1 MPKKT
6 SSLMPSAER
15 LLRQFG
21 ERIQLARKRRKITA
35 TQMAARAGMSAP
47 TLRALESGS
56 PAVTIGAYVSVLVAL
71 GLEKDLELLAR
82 TDELGRDLQDAE
94 LIKHSSVEHLKPKSS
109 LLRKYHWDNL
119 VSTSAKENSYT
130 SSVPVSRAQT
140 SSELAKK
147 LLGDDDA

>member
-6 SSLMPSAER
+6 APLMPPAER
-15 LLRQFG
+15 LLRQLG
-21 ERIQLARKRRKITA
+21 ERIELARKRRKITA

-82 TDELGRDLQDAE
+82 TDELGRDLQDAQ
-94 LIKHSSVEHLKPKSS
+94 LKGRSAVEHIKPKVG
-109 LLRKYHWDNL
+109 LPHVHWDNL
-119 VSTSAKENSYT
+119 ISVSAKENSSASPT
-130 SSVPVSRAQT
+130 ASSPSQT

>member
-6 SSLMPSAER
+6 APLMPSAER
-15 LLRQFG
+15 LLRQLG
-21 ERIQLARKRRKITA
+21 ERIELARKRRKITA

-94 LIKHSSVEHLKPKSS
+94 LKRRFTVEHIKPKVH
-109 LLRKYHWDNL
+109 LPEFHRDDL
-119 VSTSAKENSYT
+119 VSVSAKENSAASPTAYNP
-130 SSVPVSRAQT
+130 SQT
-140 SSELAKK
+140 SSELAKR
-147 LLGDDDA
+147 LLEEDDA

>member
-6 SSLMPSAER
+6 APLMPSAER
-15 LLRQFG
+15 LLRQLG
-21 ERIQLARKRRKITA
+21 ERIELARKRRKITA

-94 LIKHSSVEHLKPKSS
+94 LKGRSAVEHIKPKVK
-109 LLRKYHWDNL
+109 LPQFHWDNL
-119 VSTSAKENSYT
+119 VSVSAKDNSSASPAAY
-130 SSVPVSRAQT
+130 SRSQT

-147 LLGDDDA
+147 LLGEDDA

>member
-6 SSLMPSAER
+6 APLMPSAER

-21 ERIQLARKRRKITA
+21 ERIELARKRRKITA
-35 TQMAARAGMSAP
+35 AQMAARAGMSAP

-94 LIKHSSVEHLKPKSS
+94 LKGGLQS
-109 LLRKYHWDNL
+109 
-119 VSTSAKENSYT
+119 STSSQKYGCLSFIGTTWSAS
-130 SSVPVSRAQT
+130 QQ
-140 SSELAKK
+140 KK
-147 LLGDDDA
+147 IVLHHQPLTVGARQALNWLRSF

>member
-6 SSLMPSAER
+6 APLMPSAER

-21 ERIQLARKRRKITA
+21 ERIELARKRRKITA
-35 TQMAARAGMSAP
+35 AQMAARAGMSAP

-94 LIKHSSVEHLKPKSS
+94 LKGRSAVEHIKPKVR
-109 LLRKYHWDNL
+109 LPQFHWDNL
-119 VSTSAKENSYT
+119 VSVSAKKIVLHHQPLTVGARQALNWLRSF
-130 SSVPVSRAQT
+130 
-140 SSELAKK
+140 
-147 LLGDDDA
+147 

>member
-6 SSLMPSAER
+6 APLLPSAER
-15 LLRQFG
+15 LLRQLG
-21 ERIQLARKRRKITA
+21 ERIELARKRRKITA

-94 LIKHSSVEHLKPKSS
+94 LKGRSSVQRIKPTLTPS
-109 LLRKYHWDNL
+109 RTAPGDNRVL
-119 VSTSAKENSYT
+119 AAAQEKIPTSAAAA
-130 SSVPVSRAQT
+130 SRSQT
-140 SSELAKK
+140 SSELAKAI
-147 LLGDDDA
+147 LGDDDA

>member
-1 MPKKT
+1 
-6 SSLMPSAER
+6 MPSAER
-15 LLRQFG
+15 LLRQLG

-94 LIKHSSVEHLKPKSS
+94 LIKRSSIDHVKPKSS
-109 LLRKYHWDNL
+109 LLRKYRWDNM
-119 VSTSAKENSYT
+119 VISSATEHSHA
-130 SSVPVSRAQT
+130 SSSKVSRTPT

>member
-6 SSLMPSAER
+6 APLMPSAER

-21 ERIQLARKRRKITA
+21 ERIELARKRRKITA
-35 TQMAARAGMSAP
+35 AQMAARAGMSAP
-47 TLRALESGS
+47 TLRALESGN

-94 LIKHSSVEHLKPKSS
+94 LKGRSTVEHIKPKVRLPSEF
-109 LLRKYHWDNL
+109 HGNNL
-119 VSTSAKENSYT
+119 VSVSAKENISISPAAY
-130 SSVPVSRAQT
+130 SRSQT

>member
-6 SSLMPSAER
+6 APLMPSAER

-21 ERIQLARKRRKITA
+21 ERIELARKRRKITA
-35 TQMAARAGMSAP
+35 AQMAARAGMSAP

-56 PAVTIGAYVSVLVAL
+56 PAVTIGAYMSVLVVL
-71 GLEKDLELLAR
+71 GLEKDLELLAH

-94 LIKHSSVEHLKPKSS
+94 LKRRFTVEHIKPKGP
-109 LLRKYHWDNL
+109 LPGQFHRDNL
-119 VSTSAKENSYT
+119 ISNSAQENLAMSSATVSQ
-130 SSVPVSRAQT
+130 SRT

>member
-6 SSLMPSAER
+6 APLMPSAER

-21 ERIQLARKRRKITA
+21 ERIELARKRRKITA
-35 TQMAARAGMSAP
+35 AQMAARAGMSAP

-94 LIKHSSVEHLKPKSS
+94 LKGRSAVEHIKPKVRLPSEF
-109 LLRKYHWDNL
+109 HWNNL
-119 VSTSAKENSYT
+119 VSISAKENIST
-130 SSVPVSRAQT
+130 SPAADSRSQT

>member
-6 SSLMPSAER
+6 APLMPSAER
-15 LLRQFG
+15 LLRQLG
-21 ERIQLARKRRKITA
+21 ERIELARKRRKITA

-82 TDELGRDLQDAE
+82 TDELGRDLQDAQ
-94 LIKHSSVEHLKPKSS
+94 LKGRFTVEHIKPKAG
-109 LLRKYHWDNL
+109 LPQVHWDNL
-119 VSTSAKENSYT
+119 LSASAEENSSKSPTAY
-130 SSVPVSRAQT
+130 SRSQT

-147 LLGDDDA
+147 LLGEDDA